1 VPIGTKVFDWMS
13 FEEWNVTEAYV
24 LIYYSEI
31 IGKHKLYLLNTAF
44 QENGH
49 FAIDNNTL
57 KTMLGSEASLTGVCV
72 CLEIN
77 YGNTLIGIWYTLK
90 AICASIWNVAPST
103 ARV

>member
-1 VPIGTKVFDWMS
+1 MS
-13 FEEWNVTEAYV
+13 FEEWNVTDAYV
-24 LIYYSEI
+24 LIYNGEI
-31 IGKHKLYLLNTAF
+31 IGKYNLYLYNIAF

-57 KTMLGSEASLTGVCV
+57 KTILGSEESLTGVCV

-77 YGNTLIGIWYTLK
+77 YGNTLIGIWYSLR
-90 AICASIWNVAPST
+90 AICASIWNVASST